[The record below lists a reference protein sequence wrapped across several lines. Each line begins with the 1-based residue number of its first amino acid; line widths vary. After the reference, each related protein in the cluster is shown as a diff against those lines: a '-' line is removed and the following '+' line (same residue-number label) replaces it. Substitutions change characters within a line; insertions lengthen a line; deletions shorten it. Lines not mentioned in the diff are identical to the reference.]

1 MKYVIFVLVV
11 LLSPLVYAQSQDT
24 DPYQL
29 SVEPRPLTEHEKNM
43 VIEAAK
49 EQFTQFWGSKLAA
62 TAQFRFP
69 DYSGDEFGSYCGL
82 ISVDDNQGFTPFT
95 VMFKKGN
102 EIVVVM
108 LTSAKAADYEDI
120 DSMYQKCQRM
130 GYTNLRALSQEK

>member
-1 MKYVIFVLVV
+1 M
-11 LLSPLVYAQSQDT
+11 
-24 DPYQL
+24 PYQL
-29 SVEPRPLTEHEKNM
+29 SVDPRSLTENERNM

-62 TAQFRFP
+62 SAQFRLP

-95 VMFKKGN
+95 VMFKKGD

-108 LTSAKAADYEDI
+108 LYSAKGSDYENN
-120 DSMYQKCQRM
+120 DSMYQECEQM